1 VLLLSSTGFE
11 VPEGARS
18 VLIVYGIPSC
28 DTVRAACKWLQGRGI
43 AFDLHDVRKDHLDSR
58 TLEHWLDTLGRDRL
72 INKSSATW
80 RTLDISQREQVERGN
95 PVPVIIANAHAQT
108 RAGRRADPA
117 CWLQRAGLRA
127 PVRHFLRLHHAAH
140 APRLRAGH
148 GHPQCS
154 GRLAGSPV
162 SATIG

>member
-1 VLLLSSTGFE
+1 VESFAALNLLQASGAHLRVLLLSSTGFE

-28 DTVRAACKWLQGRGI
+28 DTIRAACKWLQGRGI

-95 PVPVIIANAHAQT
+95 PVPVIIANPTLMRRPVLVGEQILHVGFNAQ
-108 RAGRRADPA
+108 DYE
-117 CWLQRAGLRA
+117 
-127 PVRHFLRLHHAAH
+127 RLF
-140 APRLRAGH
+140 
-148 GHPQCS
+148 
-154 GRLAGSPV
+154 
-162 SATIG
+162 ATS